1 MAHCSR
7 GAVTLLAV
15 GVCFL
20 LLSMITYRFFEPEG
34 QAGELRL
41 DQMPE
46 TKSEFELPCGSDRQS
61 TVTILFKL
69 GSSSDDDLMMCD
81 NLKVEV
87 FFTPSG
93 EIPDGL
99 DEGERPYHEIISL
112 CRLPTARVIVNLNVK
127 GESAQSHYSKWRQ
140 KAWINL
146 YKSTGRESAGG
157 CGAIHRG
164 DGDPNSFTS
173 YSGYPKGM
181 YRIKTST
188 NVMVIDPS
196 LIRYDD
202 RPFSPFNIWLLAIA
216 VACFCLSGC
225 VALFSSPKQHAIS
238 GGLIGNQMRT
248 LPVQPQMA

>member
-1 MAHCSR
+1 
-7 GAVTLLAV
+7 
-15 GVCFL
+15 
-20 LLSMITYRFFEPEG
+20 MITYRFFDPRE
-34 QAGELRL
+34 AGELRL

-46 TKSEFELPCGSDRQS
+46 IKSEFELPCGIDRQS
-61 TVTILFKL
+61 VAIMFKL
-69 GSSSDDDLMMCD
+69 GSSSEDDLMMCD

-99 DEGERPYHEIISL
+99 DEGERPYHETISY
-112 CRLPTARVIVNLNVK
+112 CRLTKTMAIINLNVK
-127 GESAQSHYSKWRQ
+127 GESAQSHDSTWRLR
-140 KAWINL
+140 AWIDL
-146 YKSTGRESAGG
+146 YKSGTQSAGG

-164 DGDPNSFTS
+164 DGDPNPLTS

-181 YRIKTST
+181 YRIKTSS
-188 NVMVIDPS
+188 NVMVIDQS

-202 RPFSPFNIWLLAIA
+202 RPFRPFNIWLLAIA
-216 VACFCLSGC
+216 VACFCCTTCGCLSGC
-225 VALFSSPKQHAIS
+225 VALLSSPPQHALS

>member
-7 GAVTLLAV
+7 AAVTLLAV
-15 GVCFL
+15 GACFL

-99 DEGERPYHEIISL
+99 DKGERPYHEIISY
-112 CRLPTARVIVNLNVK
+112 CRLTKAMAIINLNVK
-127 GESAQSHYSKWRQ
+127 GESAQSHYSTWRL

-146 YKSTGRESAGG
+146 YKSTRLEDRSSTFAGG
-157 CGAIHRG
+157 CGAIHRD
-164 DGDPNSFTS
+164 DG
-173 YSGYPKGM
+173 YSGYPSGM

>member
-7 GAVTLLAV
+7 AAVTLLAL

-20 LLSMITYRFFEPEG
+20 LLSMITYRFFDPRE
-34 QAGELRL
+34 AGELRL

-46 TKSEFELPCGSDRQS
+46 IKSEFELPCGIDRQS
-61 TVTILFKL
+61 VAIMFKL
-69 GSSSDDDLMMCD
+69 GSSSEDDLMMCD

-99 DEGERPYHEIISL
+99 DEGERPYHEIISYCSL
-112 CRLPTARVIVNLNVK
+112 TKAMAIINLNVK
-127 GESAQSHYSKWRQ
+127 GESAQSHYSTWRL
-140 KAWINL
+140 KAWITL
-146 YKSTGRESAGG
+146 YKSTRLEDRSSTFAGG
-157 CGAIHRG
+157 CGAIHRD
-164 DGDPNSFTS
+164 DG

-188 NVMVIDPS
+188 NVMVIDQS

-202 RPFSPFNIWLLAIA
+202 RPFNIWLLAIA
-216 VACFCLSGC
+216 VACFCCTTCGCLSGC
-225 VALFSSPKQHAIS
+225 VALLSSPPQHALS